1 MGDPLGTL
9 FVSIPTVL
17 DESLAPSGQHIVH
30 AFTPDWIDNWSGL
43 PREEYKKKKEE
54 VALQMIQRLESAF
67 LPGLSKGVILKEVGT
82 PRTHM
87 KFLNRSDGTYG
98 PIPSKR
104 PIGLL
109 GMPFN
114 RTDVD
119 SLYCVGD
126 STFPGQG

>member
-1 MGDPLGTL
+1 MKHSKSRRPKRH
-9 FVSIPTVL
+9 V
-17 DESLAPSGQHIVH
+17 E
-30 AFTPDWIDNWSGL
+30 
-43 PREEYKKKKEE
+43 RKKEE
-54 VALQMIQRLESAF
+54 VVAEMIARLEAAF
-67 LPGLSKGVILKEVGT
+67 LPGLSKSVIFKEVGT

-87 KFLNRSDGTYG
+87 KFLNRSEGTYG

-104 PIGLL
+104 PLGLL

-119 SLYCVGD
+119 ALYCVGD